1 MRSTNWYR
9 LERTDLSITLVYNL
23 VSHHFL
29 RKRQMKCPTTII
41 SLLTPLCFKEF
52 RKYFIKNS
60 ALIVWKIAINSC
72 YAGARNRNSPLW
84 ILWSIFDHF
93 FRDVCSAK
101 SLAHHINPSFLFS
114 ALKCKCCSKCNN
126 GSSPTCNK
134 AKEILSPFSLLF
146 SPIGFYTC
154 ESEYGL
160 KINDTQGD
168 TTPPFLDSEKI
179 CS

>member
-1 MRSTNWYR
+1 MWGWCLVFLQSGAKQRYPTILALLFFQSWLIYEITWKV
-9 LERTDLSITLVYNL
+9 LSL
-23 VSHHFL
+23 F
-29 RKRQMKCPTTII
+29 M
-41 SLLTPLCFKEF
+41 TPLCFKEF